1 MTTKLY
7 KYYDKGEQDI
17 INIEIQFNNG
27 EHLLLPD
34 EYIKILDIDLIKIDK
49 VVGDP
54 IFKYG
59 FVFNT
64 AYLEVDKLYLQQVL
78 GSNDLYD
85 KLNYR
90 NGINSLVVYFKN
102 EGYKIKSDIPLLLCL
117 YKQKATRDYMIDLK
131 YTDTEDSFIISWERI
146 SAVKGV

>member
-17 INIEIQFNNG
+17 LSVEIQFNNG

-64 AYLEVDKLYLQQVL
+64 AYLVVDKLYLQQVL

-85 KLNYR
+85 KLYYR
-90 NGINSLVVYFKN
+90 NGINSLIMHFVN

-131 YTDTEDSFIISWERI
+131 YTDTDDSLIISWERI
-146 SAVKGV
+146 SVVKGV

>member
-17 INIEIQFNNG
+17 LSVEIQFNNG

-59 FVFNT
+59 FVFNI
-64 AYLEVDKLYLQQVL
+64 AYLVVDKLYLQQVL

-85 KLNYR
+85 KLYYR
-90 NGINSLVVYFKN
+90 NGINSLIMHFVN

-131 YTDTEDSFIISWERI
+131 YTDTDDSLIISWERI
-146 SAVKGV
+146 SVVKGV